1 MGQLLCALEIDR
13 FAKSFRLSIV
23 LGRKKNCV
31 QRNKILKQEKVTKK
45 ILVVKAVSDSIFL
58 AACNNREEANLVSAS
73 QAP

>member
-1 MGQLLCALEIDR
+1 M
-13 FAKSFRLSIV
+13 

>member
-31 QRNKILKQEKVTKK
+31 QRNKRLKQEKVTKK
-45 ILVVKAVSDSIFL
+45 IVKAVSDSIFL